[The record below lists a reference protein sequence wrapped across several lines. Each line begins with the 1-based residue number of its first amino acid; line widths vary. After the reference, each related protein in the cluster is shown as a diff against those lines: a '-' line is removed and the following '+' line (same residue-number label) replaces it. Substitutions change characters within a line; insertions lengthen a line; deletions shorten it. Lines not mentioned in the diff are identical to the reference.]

1 MLKIDGMVNVCAKY
15 ITVRTAKA
23 SGRIVPGDKA
33 FDVVETGTC
42 INRVI
47 YLGRCPRYLPFPP
60 TWTI

>member
-1 MLKIDGMVNVCAKY
+1 MLKIDGMVDFSAKY

-47 YLGRCPRYLPFPP
+47 YLGRSPRYLQFPP